1 MTQLCTTVALFAD
14 SLHAEAA
21 VRALRQGSFDLRKLS
36 IVGKNYHREEH
47 VTGIIDRGD
56 GARYWGRFGVLS
68 SSLCG
73 VPGGSALLLFPGI
86 GQVVILG
93 PLVNSASGALGRV
106 GSSALCALLAPLGLS
121 RDAAGRYEDAIR
133 AGRFA
138 LLAQGTRGEADLACS
153 LLQSAEAV
161 ELRQHLPADGHGPP
175 PLHCIRHT
183 GASSMPSCVREAR

>member
-36 IVGKNYHREEH
+36 IVGKNYHKEEH

-73 VPGGSALLLFPGI
+73 VPGGSALLLFPGV

-93 PLVNSASGALGRV
+93 PLVNSMSGALGQA
-106 GSSALCALLAPLGLS
+106 GSGALGAMLAPLGLS
-121 RDAAGRYEDAIR
+121 RDAAARCEGAIR

-138 LLAQGTRGEADLACS
+138 LLAQGTPREVDVAHA
-153 LLQSAEAV
+153 LLQSAGAV
-161 ELRQHLPADGHGPP
+161 EVQQHLAVGDDGPL

-183 GASSMPSCVREAR
+183 GDVPPPPFVRRAR